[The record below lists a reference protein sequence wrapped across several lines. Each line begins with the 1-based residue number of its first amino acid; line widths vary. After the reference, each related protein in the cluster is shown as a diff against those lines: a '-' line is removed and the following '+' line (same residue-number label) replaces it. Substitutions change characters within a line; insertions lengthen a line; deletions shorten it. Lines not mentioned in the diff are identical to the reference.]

1 MSMIVIMGVTGS
13 GKSYL
18 INKLAG
24 EEVVPEGITLNSCE
38 CSTVNTQHQ
47 SLTNCLGTQKCQMI
61 PVEIGHTKLLLIDT
75 PGFDD
80 TERSDSDILNEIARV
95 LAAQYQLGFELKG
108 IIYVHRITDI
118 RYSGCNVK
126 TFEIFKRIC
135 GEDALKNVLLI
146 TSRWGEVDESLGAA
160 RERQLRETFWAYML
174 ARGSCM
180 SRFHGDRSSA
190 VSLASQLLVKE
201 SVVLRLQHEMIDEGL
216 QLSETTAGSFVDDG
230 LSQRLQDTKKE
241 IQALEKLRNELR
253 ESDRAMKR
261 QLEADWARERARLRD
276 AQEQQVSL
284 RRDVAQEVDAEIR
297 EETKSKSRG
306 LSRLIPLIPV
316 SLSLLGMF
324 VGIPPGS
331 FEFLSE
337 FVMDLVGG
345 F

>member
-1 MSMIVIMGVTGS
+1 
-13 GKSYL
+13 
-18 INKLAG
+18 
-24 EEVVPEGITLNSCE
+24 
-38 CSTVNTQHQ
+38 
-47 SLTNCLGTQKCQMI
+47 MI
-61 PVEIGHTKLLLIDT
+61 PVEIGRSKLLLIDT

-80 TERSDSDILNEIARV
+80 TTRSDSDILNEIARV

-135 GEDALKNVLLI
+135 GEEALKNVLLI
-146 TSRWGEVDESLGAA
+146 TSRWSEVDESTGAA
-160 RERQLRETFWAYML
+160 RERQLRETFWSYML

-190 VSLASQLLVKE
+190 VSLASQLLIKE
-201 SVVLRLQHEMIDEGL
+201 SVVLQIQHEMIDKGL
-216 QLSETTAGSFVDDG
+216 QLGQTTVGSFVDQG
-230 LSQRLQDTKKE
+230 LNESREKLQGE
-241 IQALEKLRNELR
+241 IRALERLRNELK

-261 QLEADWARERARLRD
+261 QVEADWARERARLRETE
-276 AQEQQVSL
+276 EQQVSL
-284 RRDVAQEVDAEIR
+284 RRNVAQEVDAEIR
-297 EETKSKSRG
+297 QETKSKSRG

-337 FVMDLVGG
+337 FVLGLVGG
-345 F
+345 FGG